1 MKKFIKPISNY
12 QLDTYQPI
20 SQIEIE
26 TIKTVVAQD
35 DEPHSFFILL
45 ILLSKFYLK
54 KRKITTQTI
63 SWDCYSLLEQFNLC
77 DNFLINSIQ
86 TGPSDDNINS
96 DNKYILKLLNNF
108 SDSHKNYFEIIS
120 KLKSESTK
128 RFFHYFYSNNYIF
141 SNFVEN
147 ISSEKLETF
156 ECEVVISAPELYFL
170 LKNKLYE
177 KYDTNFNKTLETI
190 IKNIESIFNYT
201 LKIEFQKSNNTYE
214 ELGKDYLNKKFNEH
228 IYNFTITF
236 NPQEENK
243 KEE

>member
-1 MKKFIKPISNY
+1 MELKKYYKNFK
-12 QLDTYQPI
+12 LFTYQPI
-20 SQIEIE
+20 SQSEIA
-26 TIKTVVAQD
+26 TLKNCISQQD
-35 DEPHSFFILL
+35 DNDPISFIILT
-45 ILLSKFYLK
+45 LLSKFYIKKLNIKSRTSEMLDFSCYPFVNKFILK
-54 KRKITTQTI
+54 
-63 SWDCYSLLEQFNLC
+63 
-77 DNFLINSIQ
+77 DNFQINSIKLF
-86 TGPSDDNINS
+86 SDFD
-96 DNKYILKLLNNF
+96 DKYLLDLLDNF
-108 SDSHKNYFEIIS
+108 SDSHKNYFEVIS